1 MGKIIIIIGILIVV
15 VGLILQFAPQLLSW
29 FGKLPGDM
37 KYEKGNAK
45 FFFPITTMIIVS
57 VILLYYLNFL
67 ANKFRCQTAF
77 ARALEKYE

>member
-1 MGKIIIIIGILIVV
+1 MGKIIIIIGVVVVV

-29 FGKLPGDM
+29 CGKLPGDV

-57 VILLYYLNFL
+57 VILTLLL
-67 ANKFRCQTAF
+67 KFF
-77 ARALEKYE
+77 GK

>member
-1 MGKIIIIIGILIVV
+1 MGKIIIIIGVVVVV

-29 FGKLPGDM
+29 FGKLPGDV

-57 VILLYYLNFL
+57 VILTLFL
-67 ANKFRCQTAF
+67 KFF
-77 ARALEKYE
+77 GK